1 MYALGR
7 VVLGSCFLVL
17 VAGCESEAP
26 QPKAALA
33 PPFAPATVRQEPDVT
48 PRELRPA
55 QLQPQPQPASPLA
68 AARPAAGATE
78 TTPKAVSTLPAIS
91 KPVSSSAPTRHKLV
105 LQELIAGPAP
115 ASEPVAAK
123 NSGAA
128 GITTHRPAPDTAI
141 HLASY
146 KDIGW
151 ARRGWKILSAAYRE
165 LAPLTPLYV
174 AVDLPGK
181 GHMVRLYGTAAEGSG
196 VNLSGICRQL
206 QKAGAYCSLNPD
218 G

>member
-1 MYALGR
+1 M
-7 VVLGSCFLVL
+7 LGSCFLVL
-17 VAGCESEAP
+17 VVGCESEAP

-33 PPFAPATVRQEPDVT
+33 PLFAPATVRQEPAVT
-48 PRELRPA
+48 PTELRPA
-55 QLQPQPQPASPLA
+55 QLRLQPASSLLA
-68 AARPAAGATE
+68 AQPAGRTTE
-78 TTPKAVSTLPAIS
+78 TATKAVSTLPTVS
-91 KPVSSSAPTRHKLV
+91 KPVNSSAPTRHKLV
-105 LQELIAGPAP
+105 LQELVAGPAP
-115 ASEPVAAK
+115 APVAGSAK
-123 NSGAA
+123 RSETA
-128 GITTHRPAPDTAI
+128 GITTQRPVPNTAI

-151 ARRGWKILSAAYRE
+151 ARRGWKILSAGYRE

-181 GHMVRLYGTAAEGSG
+181 GHMVRLYGTATKGSD
-196 VNLSGICRQL
+196 VNLSGICHQL